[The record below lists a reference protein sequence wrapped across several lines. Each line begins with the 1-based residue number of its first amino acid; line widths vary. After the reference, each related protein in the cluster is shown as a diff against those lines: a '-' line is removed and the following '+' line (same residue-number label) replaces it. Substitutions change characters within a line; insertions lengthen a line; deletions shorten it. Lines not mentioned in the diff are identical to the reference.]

1 MQKTFENDGII
12 CYKKNTRVSSKNTR
26 VSLQKYPGLSKK
38 KPGCSGKASYV
49 Y

>member
-12 CYKKNTRVSSKNTR
+12 CYKKTPGFRRENTRVY
-26 VSLQKYPGLSKK
+26 LQKYPGLSKK
-38 KPGCSGKASYV
+38 KPGCSGKASYA